1 MLLDLADHNPCPAGA
16 EVALLTTADG
26 VLLRTACWSPPDG
39 SRGTVLLLQ
48 GRAEMIEKYFET
60 IAEFLQKGFAV
71 IAFDWRGQGGSQ
83 RLLSDP
89 MKGHIGSF
97 DDYQTDLDAVLHH
110 YHAQLQKPVLLLAHS
125 MGGLIAMEALAR
137 RPHLARAVVL
147 SAPMFGIHVLQ
158 KQLWLKALIKL
169 LCLFG
174 CKTREPPMHRSQ
186 SPFTMAYTRN
196 PLTRD
201 QRRFERMKAILN
213 AQARLA
219 VGMPTLG
226 WLNEALKAMNGLSKN
241 LSALKHNNPPPI
253 TIFLPRADR
262 VTATPLT
269 RHVCA
274 SHTTMALIEI
284 DDSEHEVF
292 MESDP
297 VRAQVWAVIEDTIL
311 PLFPA

>member
-16 EVALLTTADG
+16 KVAMLTTADG
-26 VLLRTACWSPPDG
+26 VLLRTACWSPPEAP
-39 SRGTVLLLQ
+39 RGTVLLMQ

-83 RLLSDP
+83 RLLNDP
-89 MKGHIGSF
+89 IKGHIVSF
-97 DDYQTDLDAVLHH
+97 DDYQTDLDTVLYH
-110 YHAQLQKPVLLLAHS
+110 YHALVQKPVLLLAHS

-137 RPHLARAVVL
+137 RPHLARATIM

-158 KQLWLKALIKL
+158 KQLWLKGLIKL

-174 CKTREPPMHRSQ
+174 FKTREPPMHRSQ
-186 SPFTMAYTRN
+186 SPFTMAFIGN

-201 QRRFERMKAILN
+201 QRRFERLKAIV
-213 AQARLA
+213 QARPALA
-219 VGMPTLG
+219 LGMPTLG
-226 WLNEALKAMNGLSKN
+226 WLNEALKAMNRLSKN
-241 LSALKHNNPPPI
+241 LSALKHNNHPPI

-269 RHVCA
+269 RRICA
-274 SHTTMALIEI
+274 SHATITLIEI
-284 DDSEHEVF
+284 DDSEHEVL

-297 VRAQVWAVIEDTIL
+297 VRAQVWAVIEKKIL

>member
-26 VLLRTACWSPPDG
+26 VLLRAACWSPPHAP
-39 SRGTVLLLQ
+39 RGTVLLLQ

-89 MKGHIGSF
+89 MKGHIDTF

-110 YHAQLQKPVLLLAHS
+110 YHTLLQKPVLLLAHS

-137 RPHLARAVVL
+137 RPNLARAAVL
-147 SAPMFGIHVLQ
+147 SAPMFGVALLQ
-158 KQLWLKALIKL
+158 KQLWLKGLIKL
-169 LCLFG
+169 LCVFG

-186 SPFTMAYTRN
+186 SPFTMAFARN

-241 LSALKHNNPPPI
+241 LSALKHNNQTPI
-253 TIFLPRADR
+253 TIFLPREDR

-269 RHVCA
+269 RRLCA
-274 SHTTMALIEI
+274 SYAHTTLIEI
-284 DDSEHEVF
+284 DESEHEVL

-297 VRAQVWAVIEDTIL
+297 VRAQVWAAIEDTIL

>member
-16 EVALLTTADG
+16 EVAMLTTADG
-26 VLLRTACWSPPDG
+26 VLLRTACWSPHHAP
-39 SRGTVLLLQ
+39 RGTLLLLQ

-60 IAEFLQKGFAV
+60 IAAFLQKGFAV

-83 RLLSDP
+83 RLLRDP
-89 MKGHIGSF
+89 MKGHIGLF

-110 YHAQLQKPVLLLAHS
+110 YHALLQKPVLLLAHS
-125 MGGLIAMEALAR
+125 MGGLIAVQAMTRKPNLAR
-137 RPHLARAVVL
+137 TVVL
-147 SAPMFGIHVLQ
+147 SAPMFGIDVLQ
-158 KQLWLKALIKL
+158 KQLWLKGLIKL

-174 CKTREPPMHRSQ
+174 FKTREPPLYRSQ

-226 WLNEALKAMNGLSKN
+226 WLNEALKAMNGLSKS

-253 TIFLPRADR
+253 TIFLPREDR
-262 VTATPLT
+262 VTATSLT

-274 SHTTMALIEI
+274 SHAHITLIELN
-284 DDSEHEVF
+284 DSEHEVL
-292 MESDP
+292 MERDP
-297 VRAQVWAVIEDTIL
+297 VRAQVWAVIEDKIL